1 MSRFRS
7 TLGSQNPIG
16 FNDDLT
22 DFIDVLVDR
31 LENSPELARDNR
43 ADDASTDVAEPDAAQ
58 DDKIRQTP
66 VVVASTDSTA
76 PEPAP
81 ATPPTT
87 TSTTPE
93 TNTGTSSG
101 GTTSS
106 GHGGHTH
113 DPSDVHYLE
122 GTEQAD
128 VLQGTYHADEIHG
141 RGGNDNIQSSAGDDK
156 LFGEEGNDTLDGSYG
171 NDVLDGGAGN
181 DTLRGGEG
189 ADTLIGGEGMDNVS
203 YVLATKGVMVDLATG
218 GITNEA
224 AGDTYSGIEN
234 LFGSSYGDIL
244 NGDNQANVIHGGSGD
259 DFVFGQGGDDRLFG
273 DLGDDVIRGGAGN
286 DIINGGLG
294 KDRLTGDDAGQ
305 FGQDTFVVRPGAGVD
320 IVTDFQ
326 RGYDRIDLSAYG
338 INHLGSDG
346 YLAVGPTSNVTWYG
360 GGLDLGDQLVF
371 NRYDSTLYRVTVA
384 EDTYD
389 DYGGLYVSSAH
400 AIVTLQGVT
409 DLSGDDLILA

>member
-7 TLGSQNPIG
+7 IFGSQNPIG

-22 DFIDVLVDR
+22 DVIDTLVGRHEDS
-31 LENSPELARDNR
+31 LKLARDNR
-43 ADDASTDVAEPDAAQ
+43 TDDAATDVIEPDAAQ
-58 DDKIRQTP
+58 DDQIRQTP
-66 VVVASTDSTA
+66 VVVAATDNA
-76 PEPAP
+76 APAP
-81 ATPPTT
+81 APTTPPTT
-87 TSTTPE
+87 TNTTPE
-93 TNTGTSSG
+93 TTTDTSSDG
-101 GTTSS
+101 DTTST
-106 GHGGHTH
+106 GHGHTH
-113 DPSDVHYLE
+113 DPTHVHVLE

-128 VLQGTYHADEIHG
+128 VLQGTYHNDEIHG
-141 RGGNDNIQSSAGDDK
+141 RGGNDNIESSAGDDK

-189 ADTLIGGEGMDNVS
+189 ADTLIGGEGMDNAS

-234 LFGSSYGDIL
+234 LFGSMYGDIL
-244 NGDNQANVIHGGSGD
+244 NGDSQANVIHGGSGD
-259 DFVFGQGGDDRLFG
+259 DYVFGQGGDDRLFG
-273 DLGDDVIRGGAGN
+273 DLGVDVIRGGAGN

-294 KDRLTGDDAGQ
+294 NDRLTGDDAGQ
-305 FGQDTFVVRPGAGVD
+305 FGRDTFVIRPGNGVD
-320 IVTDFQ
+320 TITDFQ
-326 RGYDRIDLSAYG
+326 RGYDRLDISSYG
-338 INHLGSDG
+338 INHLGADG
-346 YLAVGPTSNVTWYG
+346 YLAVGPTSTVTWYG

-400 AIVTLQGVT
+400 AIVRLEGVT
-409 DLSGDDLILA
+409 DLSGADLILA